1 MTDHT
6 FLGLKPYSEDDADR
20 FKGRT
25 EESQELFKLIVRN
38 DYTVCYAESGEGKT
52 SLLNAGVFPL
62 LRENM
67 YFPIEITFTENDFQ
81 TTPDRFDRIIDRCI
95 SDSIAAY
102 NEKNQDISIEYRLCT
117 TDFSGM
123 ETQSQLQ
130 QELSQHSWWKL
141 RNYKPQ
147 AMGLTFTPV
156 FVFDQFEEVF
166 SLPGS
171 TVWTHTFFKWL
182 EEVSADTCPDHLI
195 STIRS
200 MIGADAAF
208 PAIKEDK
215 DFKAVFSLRKEFM
228 GELDYWAMQ
237 QCFIPALKDNRYC
250 LKPLTY
256 LGAQKVMQQQSRF
269 EAAKV
274 EQVLHHFVSLY
285 SREPHRTIS
294 KNLPA
299 IPALLL
305 SVVGDSWEKDL
316 HSFDTA
322 DIAQSLNQ
330 ILERF
335 YNETLSAVVTEL
347 TQADHNTPPA
357 TLRHDI
363 DTALFA
369 LVDANSKRVRTKTTS
384 SVLTAI
390 HFDQKYQKA
399 LSDHRIIK
407 VSKIEGEDYVEIVHD
422 ALCPIVNKKKEER
435 LAAEAK
441 EKMRAQTR
449 KMRMWLAGAAAIIL
463 VAVGV
468 IGYILL
474 LYGQIKEQ
482 NIQIKNQGSTIA
494 SQEAQLRHERDSIQ
508 QTNSRLEQ
516 VLQSLQ
522 LANHEK
528 DSANNQLILSYQK
541 LSENERQLLR
551 ANEGFQTNLSRVLA
565 EQANRLTDNHD
576 SYLARLIA
584 LQALPPYR
592 PYTIEAEIALRNAC
606 QHNEGILRGHTYS
619 VNSASFSPNGK
630 YIVSASRD
638 NTIRIW
644 DAKTGKQVGEPL
656 KGHTSYVKSASFS
669 PDGNSI
675 VSASWDNTIRIWD
688 AKTGKQVGEPLEG
701 HTYSVNSAS
710 FSPDGNSIV
719 SASSDNTVRIWD
731 AKTGKQVGEPLKG
744 HTHYVY
750 SASFSPDGN
759 SIVSASADNTV
770 RIWDAKTGKQ
780 VGEPLKGHTSSV
792 YSASFSPDG
801 NSIVSASWD
810 NTIRI
815 WDAKTG
821 KQVGEPL
828 KGHTDDVNS
837 ASFSPDGNSIVSASD
852 DNTVR
857 IWDAKTGKQVGEP
870 LKGHTDNVYSASFS
884 PDGNSIVSA
893 SWDNTI
899 RIWDTKTGKQV
910 GKPLEGHTDFVRSAS
925 FSPDGNSIVSASG
938 DNTIRIWHAKTG
950 KQVGEPLKGHT
961 GIVNSASFSL
971 DGNSIVSASDDNT
984 IRIWD
989 AKTGKQVGEP
999 LEGHTGWVYSASFSP
1014 DGNSIVSASA
1024 DKTIRIW
1031 DAKTGKQV
1039 GEPLEGHTGWVYSA
1053 SFSPDGNSIVSASSD
1068 NTIRIWDA
1076 KTGMQVG
1083 KPLEGH
1089 TGIVNSASFSPDGNS
1104 IVSASWDNTVR
1115 IWDVK
1120 TGKQVGEP
1128 LKGHTSPV
1136 YSVSFSPDGK
1146 HIVSA
1151 SKDHTI
1157 RIWDIPT
1164 LDQLIQETT
1173 ERFKDRQLT
1182 PEERRQYYLE

>member
-182 EEVSADTCPDHLI
+182 EEVSADPCPDHLI

-335 YNETLSAVVTEL
+335 YDETLSAVVTEL
-347 TQADHNTPPA
+347 TQTDHNTPPA

-390 HFDQKYQKA
+390 HFGQKYQKA

-422 ALCPIVNKKKEER
+422 ALCPIINKKKEEH

-441 EKMRAQTR
+441 EREELLLREQAR
-449 KMRMWLAGAAAIIL
+449 KMRKRVSLFGLLAL
-463 VAVGV
+463 VVVGLMAVF
-468 IGYILL
+468 
-474 LYGQIKEQ
+474 LYL
-482 NIQIKNQGSTIA
+482 NQRYLHS
-494 SQEAQLRHERDSIQ
+494 EAQKDSIQ
-508 QTNSRLEQ
+508 AQKDSIQAQKDSIQMLNFIVENQKEELRRDSAMLASHLSRILNDSLLLA
-516 VLQSLQ
+516 VKNDSLQ
-522 LANHEK
+522 
-528 DSANNQLILSYQK
+528 QQIVIIQQK
-541 LSENERQLLR
+541 
-551 ANEGFQTNLSRVLA
+551 
-565 EQANRLTDNHD
+565 
-576 SYLARLIA
+576 
-584 LQALPPYR
+584 
-592 PYTIEAEIALRNAC
+592 
-606 QHNEGILRGHTYS
+606 
-619 VNSASFSPNGK
+619 
-630 YIVSASRD
+630 
-638 NTIRIW
+638 
-644 DAKTGKQVGEPL
+644 
-656 KGHTSYVKSASFS
+656 
-669 PDGNSI
+669 
-675 VSASWDNTIRIWD
+675 
-688 AKTGKQVGEPLEG
+688 
-701 HTYSVNSAS
+701 
-710 FSPDGNSIV
+710 
-719 SASSDNTVRIWD
+719 
-731 AKTGKQVGEPLKG
+731 
-744 HTHYVY
+744 
-750 SASFSPDGN
+750 
-759 SIVSASADNTV
+759 
-770 RIWDAKTGKQ
+770 
-780 VGEPLKGHTSSV
+780 
-792 YSASFSPDG
+792 
-801 NSIVSASWD
+801 
-810 NTIRI
+810 
-815 WDAKTG
+815 
-821 KQVGEPL
+821 
-828 KGHTDDVNS
+828 
-837 ASFSPDGNSIVSASD
+837 
-852 DNTVR
+852 
-857 IWDAKTGKQVGEP
+857 
-870 LKGHTDNVYSASFS
+870 
-884 PDGNSIVSA
+884 
-893 SWDNTI
+893 
-899 RIWDTKTGKQV
+899 
-910 GKPLEGHTDFVRSAS
+910 
-925 FSPDGNSIVSASG
+925 
-938 DNTIRIWHAKTG
+938 
-950 KQVGEPLKGHT
+950 
-961 GIVNSASFSL
+961 
-971 DGNSIVSASDDNT
+971 
-984 IRIWD
+984 
-989 AKTGKQVGEP
+989 
-999 LEGHTGWVYSASFSP
+999 
-1014 DGNSIVSASA
+1014 
-1024 DKTIRIW
+1024 DKTIERMEALSKMTIENNVAGKLSNRIDPSLKYLATNLAISGQLNGTDIALLRDMIINGSLRYLNMENAQIVQGG
-1031 DAKTGKQV
+1031 DAYYRSKIIKTNNVIADELFDGCSRLLEITLPNSVTSIGKLAFSRCSGLTSINIPNSV
-1039 GEPLEGHTGWVYSA
+1039 MSIGDEAFYTCSNLTSINIPNSVTSIGRYAFGESYSLTSVHITDLAAWCGISFNSPYENPLYDAHHLYLNKEEVKELTIPNSVTSIGDCAFSGCSDLTAINIPNSVKNIGSSA
-1053 SFSPDGNSIVSASSD
+1053 FSGCCGLTAINIPNSVTSIGEKAFFGCSGLTAINIPDSVTSIENLAFFGCSSLTAINISNSVTSIGSYAFSSSSD
-1068 NTIRIWDA
+1068 LTSINIPNNVTSIGSYAFSGCSGLTSIILPNSVTDIGNYA
-1076 KTGMQVG
+1076 F
-1083 KPLEGH
+1083 PS
-1089 TGIVNSASFSPDGNS
+1089 GITKIKSHIKEIDKLKAGENAFGYRDDVTW
-1104 IVSASWDNTVR
+1104 IVPAGPKGDE
-1115 IWDVK
+1115 DMYVK
-1120 TGKQVGEP
+1120 KYKAQP
-1128 LKGHTSPV
+1128 
-1136 YSVSFSPDGK
+1136 
-1146 HIVSA
+1146 
-1151 SKDHTI
+1151 
-1157 RIWDIPT
+1157 WWN
-1164 LDQLIQETT
+1164 
-1173 ERFKDRQLT
+1173 
-1182 PEERRQYYLE
+1182 EEWKIEHE